1 MEMHIFFLQ
10 LNHLLLLLLLI
21 CAATTDAANGT
32 AANEEDNK
40 IVEIFGQAIKSFV
53 QHFAQKDRIS
63 SGSNQQLYLTYHNVG
78 HMVKEFQDKVANN
91 NKFTQND
98 EGNKIIDNIG

>member
-1 MEMHIFFLQ
+1 MEMHNFFLQ
-10 LNHLLLLLLLI
+10 LNLLLLLLLI

-53 QHFAQKDRIS
+53 QHFAQKDHIS
-63 SGSNQQLYLTYHNVG
+63 SGSNEQLYLTYHNAG
-78 HMVKEFQDKVANN
+78 HMLKEFHDKVAN
-91 NKFTQND
+91 KFTPND
-98 EGNKIIDNIG
+98 EGKKIIDNIG